1 MFAELLAWRN
11 ERKARLV
18 ILPLVLVYLIGGLAL
33 LIALAGS
40 ARAASW
46 DETVAAAQKEGEL
59 VAVLGGSAS
68 RNYRPVFRHF
78 EDKFGLRTV
87 VSTGGGSKQTDRI
100 LAERGAGKHEVDI
113 IMVGGTS
120 AVVRL
125 LPNGVID
132 PITPILFHPEVVDKS
147 KWLRGRHLYS
157 DPEEK
162 YVFAFS
168 GTADQAPILMRF
180 NTDKLPIE
188 EAKKID
194 SVWTFLDK
202 RFTGEIVALPPTTA
216 GAGGTYFVAPVH
228 PDLGEKYLRRFY
240 DPELKVAFIEDF
252 RQIADGVAKGKY
264 TMAIFVG
271 SAGRDIDRLG
281 KQGLPVASFTR
292 IMEKPV
298 KERPVVGGSGAGNN
312 LMVANKRPHPN
323 AAKLFV
329 NWFLSKEGQTVV
341 HAMSERTPDQSFRTD
356 VTEVG
361 KLDKA
366 DMRKPG
372 VEYLTLEHDPE
383 VQKNRVA
390 VMKRTADL
398 YREIQGK

>member
-1 MFAELLAWRN
+1 MLPKLLAVMNR
-11 ERKARLV
+11 RIARLV
-18 ILPLVLVYLIGGLAL
+18 NLLLFLGYLAGGFAL
-33 LIALAGS
+33 LGVGSS

-46 DETVAAAQKEGEL
+46 DETLAAARKEGEL
-59 VAVLGGSAS
+59 VVALGGSAS
-68 RNYRPVFRHF
+68 RNYRPVFKYF
-78 EDKFGLRTV
+78 EDKFGIRTV
-87 VSTGGGSKQTDRI
+87 VSTGGGTKQADRI
-100 LAERGAGKHEVDI
+100 LAERAAGKHEVDI
-113 IMVGGTS
+113 IMVGGTT
-120 AVVRL
+120 AVTRL

-132 PITPILFHPEVVDKS
+132 PITPVLFLPEVVDKS
-147 KWLRGRHLYS
+147 RWLNGKHLYS

-168 GTADQAPILMRF
+168 GTADLAPVLMRF
-180 NTDKLPIE
+180 NTNKLPIE

-202 RFTGEIVALPPTTA
+202 RFAGQIVALPPTTA
-216 GAGGTYFVAPVH
+216 GAGGTYFVAQVH
-228 PDLGEKYLRRFY
+228 PDLGEKYLRRFF
-240 DPELKVAFIEDF
+240 DPELKVVFIQDY

-292 IMEKPV
+292 IIDRPV
-298 KERPVVGGSGAGNN
+298 KERPIVGGSAAGNN
-312 LMVANKRPHPN
+312 LMVANQRPHAH
-323 AAKLFV
+323 AANLFV
-329 NWFLSKEGQTVV
+329 NWFLSKEGQTIM
-341 HAMSERTPDQSFRTD
+341 HTKSQRTPDQTFRTD

-361 KLDKA
+361 KLDRA

-372 VEYLTLEHDPE
+372 VEYLAPEHDPE

-390 VMKRTADL
+390 VMKRVEDL
-398 YREIQGK
+398 YQERRGG